1 MAEPEYWAE
10 APKYQNILN
19 CAKYKNNIDN
29 SEISWEDNIRSLIET
44 ETKEWHA
51 GITKWTKK
59 KLLTSL
65 DGYGI
70 LLKLSREELLHNSK
84 KEIKKLLT
92 NMKRFD
98 II

>member
-1 MAEPEYWAE
+1 MSLENPD
-10 APKYQNILN
+10 KT
-19 CAKYKNNIDN
+19 AKKNELQDQI
-29 SEISWEDNIRSLIET
+29 
-44 ETKEWHA
+44 
-51 GITKWTKK
+51 K

-84 KEIKKLLT
+84 KEMKKLLT
-92 NMKRFD
+92 DMKHFD

>member
-1 MAEPEYWAE
+1 MSLESSD
-10 APKYQNILN
+10 KT
-19 CAKYKNNIDN
+19 AKRNELQKQI
-29 SEISWEDNIRSLIET
+29 
-44 ETKEWHA
+44 
-51 GITKWTKK
+51 K

-65 DGYGI
+65 EGYGI

-92 NMKRFD
+92 NMKHFD